1 MKKLI
6 DILVSQQIKNMGLK
20 AVVLFEPFFNGVFD
34 GMSSAQRAKD
44 HHKAGVPICLV
55 SIP

>member
-44 HHKAGVPICLV
+44 HHKTGVPFV
-55 SIP
+55 